1 MLWMTILKKLAL
13 AAIPTIIDAG
23 KKLLDKISSKPSVN
37 SKSTVTDVEQVNMS
51 LGELREQI
59 LAKSQP
65 LIDNANNSLADYL
78 EEQLFLLEDRAELL
92 KRYNIS
98 SRSVEYR
105 VEDIKRRTNRF
116 WRDALNLRI
125 SLDDSRCREILMMP
139 AGQAKADKISDFTNA
154 VLTQTLD
161 EYAELLRDE
170 IKDLYADMEDEVSR
184 SVSRL
189 ENKVNDYTELV
200 NAIDERDDEKFERL
214 ISRAQSKIFV
224 CDTILEN
231 FVKKAV
237 SWVAEKVESAAK
249 AVKEF
254 FGGSSTQMEKETAD
268 VSRDIGQ
275 TERYEDYHT
284 TTQVRNTQTN
294 LNKYL
299 EKYRG
304 KGEEAERAC
313 KNYVNESFDAIIE
326 EISRNKAIAEKFS
339 MNQLERKK
347 NRLLRE
353 IDGAIVN
360 AIREHL
366 SMDDYECREILNM
379 HRGPEKGQRMRE
391 FVLQTINDAR
401 NDLADTVEET
411 MNQVNQ
417 DISDFLKEYVETQE
431 KNANSKVTAFK
442 QWERDM
448 QNQTFDRERAQLPA
462 RKKLYAIEQIEK
474 VIAA

>member
-1 MLWMTILKKLAL
+1 MLWTTILKQLAL
-13 AAIPTIIDAG
+13 AAIPLIIDAG

-170 IKDLYADMEDEVSR
+170 LKDLYADMEDEVSR

-224 CDTILEN
+224 CDTILE
-231 FVKKAV
+231 KA
-237 SWVAEKVESAAK
+237 
-249 AVKEF
+249 
-254 FGGSSTQMEKETAD
+254 
-268 VSRDIGQ
+268 
-275 TERYEDYHT
+275 
-284 TTQVRNTQTN
+284 
-294 LNKYL
+294 
-299 EKYRG
+299 
-304 KGEEAERAC
+304 
-313 KNYVNESFDAIIE
+313 
-326 EISRNKAIAEKFS
+326 
-339 MNQLERKK
+339 
-347 NRLLRE
+347 
-353 IDGAIVN
+353 GA
-360 AIREHL
+360 
-366 SMDDYECREILNM
+366 
-379 HRGPEKGQRMRE
+379 
-391 FVLQTINDAR
+391 
-401 NDLADTVEET
+401 
-411 MNQVNQ
+411 
-417 DISDFLKEYVETQE
+417 
-431 KNANSKVTAFK
+431 
-442 QWERDM
+442 
-448 QNQTFDRERAQLPA
+448 
-462 RKKLYAIEQIEK
+462 
-474 VIAA
+474 